1 MIFPNRSAAGKRL
14 ARLIEKNR
22 QLEWLKQKPVVV
34 SLLRGGAVV
43 GAALAQILK
52 WPHLPLVVKKIAAP
66 CNPELALGA
75 VCQNVV
81 YLDAKTL
88 SYLQLSTKEIGR
100 QVELAKRKQQDYLRR
115 YHIDQL
121 IYQQLRK
128 QMVFLVDDGIATFAT
143 MIAALKFVEQKKP
156 QTVIIA
162 VPVAPKNKPEKLK
175 AEILALKRPITF
187 GAISQFYRDF
197 SQVSDEEIKRIFNFD
212 KES

>member
-14 ARLIEKNR
+14 ARLIEKNGKS
-22 QLEWLKQKPVVV
+22 EWAKQKPVIV

-43 GAALAQILK
+43 GAVLAQTLK
-52 WPHLPLVVKKIAAP
+52 WPHLPLVVKKIASP
-66 CNPELALGA
+66 HNPELALGA

-81 YLDAKTL
+81 YLDAKIL
-88 SYLQLSTKEIGR
+88 SYLQLSAEEIRR
-100 QVELAKRKQQDYLRR
+100 QVKLAKRQQQDYLRR

-121 IYQQLRK
+121 IYQQLKK
-128 QMVFLVDDGIATFAT
+128 QTVFLVDDGIATFAT